1 MRDDFNRY
9 LTIMALCFLI
19 AWIIFTLIPPS
30 CKGQELAGHY
40 SEAARAACR
49 PDSTYW
55 QTVEVL
61 NKGNLTDER
70 TLDFRCCVP
79 VPCPDNNPTCCVAH
93 FKTVHSWVYGEEYD
107 STTWTPVPQ
116 YFEDLKM
123 YYAPEI
129 GTTKT
134 YRNRICRNCLRH
146 ERQVERV
153 YVLPVK
159 TSEYDSLLNL
169 LEKR

>member
-93 FKTVHSWVYGEEYD
+93 FKTVHSWVYGEKYVDSMPLGAIKVLGRDPYEHGEYRLME
-107 STTWTPVPQ
+107 S
-116 YFEDLKM
+116 
-123 YYAPEI
+123 
-129 GTTKT
+129 
-134 YRNRICRNCLRH
+134 RNRICRNCLRH
-146 ERQVERV
+146 EKQVERV
-153 YVLPVK
+153 YVPPAK
-159 TSEYDSLLNL
+159 TSEYDSLLKV
-169 LEKR
+169 LEDKR